1 MKLLHRVKVR
11 EVHITYNS
19 NFTAVTK
26 FLLSLV
32 IGTVTGSIH
41 MPKLQLDINK
51 FF

>member
-32 IGTVTGSIH
+32 AYICQNYSLTYTTF
-41 MPKLQLDINK
+41 LR
-51 FF
+51 